1 ELLPESGTARSA
13 TLSDRLNLGDAIR
26 TATNSRAD
34 LRFNDGSLARI
45 GERATFWFVPNT
57 RNFRL
62 SNGTALFLVPPG
74 RGPSTIETPGV
85 VTGIQ
90 GTAILIR
97 HIAAAPVSESPV
109 QDWGASSAAGR
120 TIVMALTN
128 NPGGP
133 VRVEL
138 ANGQTAALVAGQMA
152 IAADGTIEVFE
163 FDLQLFYETSLLV
176 EGLYLDDP
184 NYPDTG
190 LPIDSV
196 RQETLDGLL
205 QQAVFVGDTVLSS
218 DVVNVEGVDA
228 DTFGEPGMDVDNS
241 SRAANQ
247 EPTVQ
252 SSAHV
257 NGVDSRL
264 LPIDRPQ
271 AVTLP
276 APSDDA
282 LDPAADSPFGQGN
295 SLPGEVS
302 DDPSSAGGASTT
314 VPTAGVIDPTVTP
327 ATTVTPPTIA
337 TPTPPSAGTPAP
349 TTPSI
354 PATPVTAA
362 DETPIVSDPAT
373 PAILDGETPP
383 AVVDGALDA
392 PADGAVDAVETPP
405 TP

>member
-1 ELLPESGTARSA
+1 
-13 TLSDRLNLGDAIR
+13 
-26 TATNSRAD
+26 
-34 LRFNDGSLARI
+34 
-45 GERATFWFVPNT
+45 
-57 RNFRL
+57 
-62 SNGTALFLVPPG
+62 
-74 RGPSTIETPGV
+74 
-85 VTGIQ
+85 
-90 GTAILIR
+90 
-97 HIAAAPVSESPV
+97 
-109 QDWGASSAAGR
+109 
-120 TIVMALTN
+120 TN

-184 NYPDTG
+184 NYPDMG

-205 QQAVFVGDTVLSS
+205 QQAVFVGDTVLGS

-257 NGVDSRL
+257 NGVGSRL
-264 LPIDRPQ
+264 LPIDQPQ

-302 DDPSSAGGASTT
+302 NDPSSAGGASTT
-314 VPTAGVIDPTVTP
+314 VPTAGVIDPTINP

-337 TPTPPSAGTPAP
+337 TPTPPGAGTPAP